1 MALSVKFFSSYQ
13 IMKYDGCIVWKLNVY
28 NKIGL
33 FGLSEKILFVYFSE
47 NLQIFIV
54 AITQKL
60 ITCEG
65 YERYIEPRQHVAK
78 VCTNVLFVY
87 V

>member
-1 MALSVKFFSSYQ
+1 MDMPETAMNIVSLMNFRKITF
-13 IMKYDGCIVWKLNVY
+13 CILQ
-28 NKIGL
+28 
-33 FGLSEKILFVYFSE
+33 E

>member
-1 MALSVKFFSSYQ
+1 
-13 IMKYDGCIVWKLNVY
+13 MKYDGWYCIKLNVY

-33 FGLSEKILFVYFSE
+33 YGHLPLWTLYFWWISEKILFVYFSE

>member
-1 MALSVKFFSSYQ
+1 MEFR
-13 IMKYDGCIVWKLNVY
+13 KL
-28 NKIGL
+28 
-33 FGLSEKILFVYFSE
+33 LFVYFSE

>member
-1 MALSVKFFSSYQ
+1 MHQ
-13 IMKYDGCIVWKLNVY
+13 
-28 NKIGL
+28 
-33 FGLSEKILFVYFSE
+33 SEKLVFVYFSE

>member
-1 MALSVKFFSSYQ
+1 MMDSIVKNQHLLHYRT
-13 IMKYDGCIVWKLNVY
+13 IRTI
-28 NKIGL
+28 
-33 FGLSEKILFVYFSE
+33 SEKLVFVYFSE

>member
-1 MALSVKFFSSYQ
+1 MMDSIVKNQHLLHYRT
-13 IMKYDGCIVWKLNVY
+13 IRTI
-28 NKIGL
+28 
-33 FGLSEKILFVYFSE
+33 SEKLVFVYINE

>member
-1 MALSVKFFSSYQ
+1 MDIPLWTLYFWW
-13 IMKYDGCIVWKLNVY
+13 I
-28 NKIGL
+28 
-33 FGLSEKILFVYFSE
+33 SEKILFVYFSE